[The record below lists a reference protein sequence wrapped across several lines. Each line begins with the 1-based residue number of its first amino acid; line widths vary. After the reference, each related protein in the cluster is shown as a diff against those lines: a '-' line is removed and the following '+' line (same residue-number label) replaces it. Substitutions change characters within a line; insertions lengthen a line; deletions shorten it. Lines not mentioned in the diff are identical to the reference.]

1 MNIRYVTILCP
12 ARFCWVGRE
21 VLESLQMSVES
32 LDIEP
37 EPTWLELPLDSPPSR
52 RDERDRRQGDVE
64 LELNDD
70 DEPPPDVI
78 VIELV

>member
-21 VLESLQMSVES
+21 MLQSVQMSAVS

-37 EPTWLELPLDSPPSR
+37 EPQWLPVELPLPEEPQ
-52 RDERDRRQGDVE
+52 RQKVD
-64 LELNDD
+64 LDLDD
-70 DEPPPDVI
+70 DEPPSGVI

>member
-12 ARFCWVGRE
+12 ARFCWVCRE
-21 VLESLQMSVES
+21 VLVSRQMSAES

-37 EPTWLELPLDSPPSR
+37 EPAWLELPLDPPR
-52 RDERDRRQGDVE
+52 RDERDRRQVDE
-64 LELNDD
+64 DQDD
-70 DEPPPDVI
+70 DEPPADVI

>member
-12 ARFCWVGRE
+12 ARFCWLRRQ
-21 VLESLQMSVES
+21 VLESLQMSAES

-37 EPTWLELPLDSPPSR
+37 EPAWLELPLDPPLR
-52 RDERDRRQGDVE
+52 RDEGGRRQGEVD
-64 LELNDD
+64 LDD
-70 DEPPPDVI
+70 DEPRPDVI

>member
-1 MNIRYVTILCP
+1 M
-12 ARFCWVGRE
+12 
-21 VLESLQMSVES
+21 LESLQMSVES

-37 EPTWLELPLDSPPSR
+37 EPTWLELPLDSPSR

-70 DEPPPDVI
+70 DEPRPDVI

>member
-1 MNIRYVTILCP
+1 
-12 ARFCWVGRE
+12 
-21 VLESLQMSVES
+21 VLESLQMSVEY

-37 EPTWLELPLDSPPSR
+37 EPTWLELPLDSPPR

-64 LELNDD
+64 QELDRD
-70 DEPPPDVI
+70 DEPPRDVI